1 MDKIIE
7 IIAFAVGIVA
17 VALYLLSYQQKTRGK
32 IIAFNLTSR
41 ILYILQYILLGAFA
55 GAVLDVLGAV
65 SSVLAKKKDSKFI
78 KKHFWLVFIAM
89 DLAIVVAGVVTMVLT
104 NDYFG
109 IFSIIGVL
117 LHTSAFWMN
126 DEKKIRLVS
135 FAGSPFWFVY
145 NFASQAYGSS
155 VGDLLS
161 MVSIVIAMIKYR
173 NIKTQ
178 DSEKETAQENINV

>member
-17 VALYLLSYQQKTRGK
+17 VAFYLLSYQQKTRGK

-41 ILYILQYILLGAFA
+41 ILYILQYVMLGALA
-55 GAVLDVLGAV
+55 GAVLDILGAV

-89 DLAIVVAGVVTMVLT
+89 DLTIVAAGVVTMVLT
-104 NDYFG
+104 KDYFG
-109 IFSIIGVL
+109 VFSIIGVL

-126 DEKKIRLVS
+126 DERKIRLVS

-145 NFASQAYGSS
+145 NFASKAYGSAI
-155 VGDLLS
+155 GDLLTTG
-161 MVSIVIAMIKYR
+161 SILIAIFRYDILPSK
-173 NIKTQ
+173 K
-178 DSEKETAQENINV
+178 KK